1 MASHAI
7 ALGVVVVTNNEEDF
21 PGYPGLSVENWV
33 KGVCQGGSSENA
45 QFPPEGGR
53 KIREIPDSSGGGEG
67 ISLLTPGPGRL
78 LWFP

>member
-33 KGVCQGGSSENA
+33 KGV
-45 QFPPEGGR
+45 
-53 KIREIPDSSGGGEG
+53 
-67 ISLLTPGPGRL
+67 
-78 LWFP
+78 